1 MDHSVSVL
9 RPNNGI
15 LAVPT
20 PTPAMAGW
28 EIDQGLRAG
37 AGSFEGLRQ
46 ENALREQRL
55 KSLKG
60 RVRKVAHIGRLAD
73 DNEHLKFYFAD
84 YCALSM
90 RKNRT
95 YEHFYG
101 ADTGEKRNL

>member
-15 LAVPT
+15 LGVPAPT
-20 PTPAMAGW
+20 PVMAGW

-46 ENALREQRL
+46 EKALLAKENALREQRL

-60 RVRKVAHIGRLAD
+60 RVRKWH
-73 DNEHLKFYFAD
+73 
-84 YCALSM
+84 
-90 RKNRT
+90 T
-95 YEHFYG
+95 
-101 ADTGEKRNL
+101 